1 MGIFYIKKREN
12 PHLCVFPLCFANSP
26 FRGAFERLGYFDL
39 CGGRPRLRA
48 LDGGLFLK
56 KETQKLLFKRIRK
69 IRRELIA
76 SLVIG
81 MSHVSLY
88 PHERY
93 AMKFK
98 KREQSFPKINV
109 ERG

>member
-1 MGIFYIKKREN
+1 MEFFILKKGKPPLVCFPSLYLTPFGI
-12 PHLCVFPLCFANSP
+12 NSP

-39 CGGRPRLRA
+39 GTRSTKASP

-69 IRRELIA
+69 VRRKLIA

-81 MSHVSLY
+81 MSHVALY
-88 PHERY
+88 PHERNGVE
-93 AMKFK
+93 FK
-98 KREQSFPKINV
+98 K
-109 ERG
+109 G